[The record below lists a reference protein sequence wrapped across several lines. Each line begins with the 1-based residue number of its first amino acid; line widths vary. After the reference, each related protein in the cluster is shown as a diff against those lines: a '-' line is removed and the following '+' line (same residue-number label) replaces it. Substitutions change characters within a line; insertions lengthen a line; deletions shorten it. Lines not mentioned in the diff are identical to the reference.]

1 MGRRILFFCSLSAAF
16 HTFVESLRK
25 NGHNVLW
32 VVTLGE
38 AASFVATA
46 QFDLVLMSS
55 ERGHSELNALA
66 DLAEDRHLPFVIVGT
81 ATKDIECRALAVV
94 PLSNT
99 AKHLERWITAYLT

>member
-1 MGRRILFFCSLSAAF
+1 MRILFFCSLLEAF
-16 HTFVESLRK
+16 HPFIESLRK

-32 VVTLGE
+32 VVTLDE

-55 ERGHSELNALA
+55 ERRDPEIHSLA
-66 DLAEDRHLPFVIVGT
+66 DVAEDRHVPVVILGP
-81 ATKDIECRALAVV
+81 ATKEIECRALTVL

-99 AKHLERWITAYLT
+99 EKHLERWIKTYLS